1 MKNVSAN
8 NSKNKNSSSL
18 SNKSRT
24 GDRIFRKG
32 DIILLVLLLIAVIL
46 TIVFAVSGGADYV
59 EIYID
64 GDLKY
69 QIDINSDTE
78 IDLLDGAM
86 KIVVRN
92 GKAWVEYSDCAEQLC
107 VHSSPIR
114 SDGGMIVC
122 LPNRVVVRVDSREV
136 VAIT

>member
-1 MKNVSAN
+1 MKNVSVN
-8 NSKNKNSSSL
+8 NTENKNSSSL

-46 TIVFAVSGGADYV
+46 TIVFAVRGGADYV